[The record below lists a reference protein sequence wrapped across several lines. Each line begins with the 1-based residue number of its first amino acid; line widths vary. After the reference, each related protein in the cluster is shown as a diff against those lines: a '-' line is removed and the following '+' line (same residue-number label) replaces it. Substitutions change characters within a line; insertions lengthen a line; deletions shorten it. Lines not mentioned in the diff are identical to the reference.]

1 MRGAW
6 GRVGA
11 PRVQYPGGR
20 GADEETVNH
29 SYLDASPGCSVRA
42 GRTSSGSLVL
52 R

>member
-1 MRGAW
+1 MWGLLGWSRRGAIPW
-6 GRVGA
+6 
-11 PRVQYPGGR
+11 GGR